1 MSDDNKKCFVCKL
14 SSREVPLIM
23 VSYADQDHFICPG
36 HLPILI
42 HHPEQLTGILP
53 GAENIIPRQD

>member
-1 MSDDNKKCFVCKL
+1 MS
-14 SSREVPLIM
+14 SHEVPLIM

-53 GAENIIPRQD
+53 GAENIIPHQD